1 MQKIENR
8 KLKIEIVER
17 TRFKPLISEKK
28 ERYGQ
33 DRKMQKK
40 NNFYENV
47 LVCQLKTEVNCK
59 EDKIFQKRREKDLK
73 VTKFNFK
80 SHFFC
85 NENDSMCFLLVFFFF
100 PQRMFSN

>member
-17 TRFKPLISEKK
+17 TWFKTLISEKK

-40 NNFYENV
+40 I
-47 LVCQLKTEVNCK
+47 
-59 EDKIFQKRREKDLK
+59 IF
-73 VTKFNFK
+73 TK
-80 SHFFC
+80 
-85 NENDSMCFLLVFFFF
+85 MFLFA
-100 PQRMFSN
+100 S